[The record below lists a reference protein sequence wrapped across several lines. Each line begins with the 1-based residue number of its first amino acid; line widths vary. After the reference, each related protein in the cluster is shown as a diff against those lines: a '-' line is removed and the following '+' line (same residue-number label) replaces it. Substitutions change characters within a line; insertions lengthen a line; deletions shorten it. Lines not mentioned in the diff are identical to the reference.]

1 MADLHADQAAGL
13 RRLRHGAV
21 PGLCTVLSA
30 DEGGHKPALMR
41 RLAASMMRR
50 GRAVILVDAG
60 AAGHDLQ
67 PTLADVA
74 CGRASLDEAGSS
86 DPAGW
91 RRVRLGHAQE
101 GFDGRDGAALGRL
114 LQQIAAEQ
122 ARVLVDASLDADGE
136 LPLPLLADGEV
147 VVQLSGSPA
156 SIRTAYDMLRALKSL
171 CGQGSVSLLV
181 TGADPAHAERV
192 RANLFHAASRY
203 LALPVR
209 SIVPQ
214 ESSHV

>member
-1 MADLHADQAAGL
+1 MASLHADQAAGL
-13 RRLRHGAV
+13 RRLRQGGV
-21 PGLCTVLSA
+21 PGLCTILSA
-30 DEGGHKPALMR
+30 DEGDGKPALMR

-50 GRAVILVDAG
+50 GRAVILIDTGAG
-60 AAGHDLQ
+60 GDDVQ
-67 PTLADVA
+67 PTLSDVA
-74 CGRASLDEAGSS
+74 CGRASLAEAGCSEA
-86 DPAGW
+86 AGF
-91 RRVRLGHAQE
+91 RRMRLGEARSE
-101 GFDGRDGAALGRL
+101 PALGRL
-114 LQQIAAEQ
+114 LQQIASEQ
-122 ARVLVDASLDADGE
+122 ARVLVDAELDADGE

-181 TGADPAHAERV
+181 TDADPVHAERV

>member
-1 MADLHADQAAGL
+1 MASPTLDQAAGL
-13 RRLRHGAV
+13 RRLRDGAV

-30 DEGGHKPALMR
+30 DAGGGKPALMR
-41 RLAASMMRR
+41 QLAASMMRR
-50 GRAVILVDAG
+50 GRRVILVDAG
-60 AAGHDLQ
+60 ACGRDLC

-74 CGRASLDEAGSS
+74 CGRASLDEAGE
-86 DPAGW
+86 DEPAGL
-91 RRVRLGHAQE
+91 RRVRLGDARGE
-101 GFDGRDGAALGRL
+101 PALGRL
-114 LQQIAAEQ
+114 VQQIASEQ
-122 ARVLVDASLDADGE
+122 ARVLVDAELDADGE

-156 SIRTAYDMLRALKSL
+156 SIRTAYAMLRALKSL

-181 TGADPAHAERV
+181 TDADPVHAERV

-214 ESSHV
+214 DRSHV